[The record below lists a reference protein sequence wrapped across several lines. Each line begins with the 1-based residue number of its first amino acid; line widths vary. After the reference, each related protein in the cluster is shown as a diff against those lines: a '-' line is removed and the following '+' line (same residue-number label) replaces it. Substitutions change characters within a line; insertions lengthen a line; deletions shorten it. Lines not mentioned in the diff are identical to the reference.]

1 MVIGWMIAIYVR
13 IHNWVIDLSHLMM
26 HRIVAFIAMV
36 AITVGSFK
44 DIKHL
49 FS

>member
-1 MVIGWMIAIYVR
+1 MIAIQMRVEDR
-13 IHNWVIDLSHLMM
+13 IVDLSHLTMM
-26 HRIVAFIAMV
+26 HRIVVFVAII
-36 AITVGSFK
+36 AITVSSFK